1 MESLKHER
9 DRFVAFAFASADIL
23 LELDENGDILYADG
37 ATRGLLGRDT
47 TELAGSNFFDL
58 VNDEF
63 KDDTREAFKEL
74 ATKQR
79 IEDFELQLHSR
90 HNNAMPFE
98 LSAFRL
104 SNLRGNIYL
113 SLSIAKGGVSAD
125 ELFTRDF
132 DSGLLKKNTYVQ
144 AANKQILEAK
154 EKGEDLN
161 ITLLDFPELKGFLDS
176 LPTEQAEDLLHEI
189 SEYLKSKSVGGDT
202 AGMIDGE
209 AYSFVHDTSV
219 STNDVIQDIV
229 NLTKKR
235 DPKGEGIRLKAETIQ
250 ADPGRLNE
258 QDSANALL
266 YTLNKYA
273 NSHGENFSI
282 QSLSEGY
289 ETMLDETVERIAN
302 FKEVVDDER
311 FELAF
316 QPIVDLKNGLIHH
329 FEALVR
335 IHENPKFS
343 NPFEFIT
350 FGEEAGIIN
359 EFDLLMCE
367 RVFLTLEKASKQG
380 NRPLVSVNLSGKSL
394 SSTLFRDAIK
404 DMLERHKRFRKQVIF
419 EITES
424 AKIDDLADTNIFIQ
438 ELREAGNLCCLD
450 DFGTGES
457 SFEYLRNLQVD
468 FIKIDGSYVR
478 ESLSTPLGRR
488 MLKAMSGLCRDLNVT
503 TIGEMVEDEKAAK
516 LLWEAGVKFGQ
527 GYLFGKPTVDAEEL
541 ENCNKPTPFYG
552 GMMRARRVQ
561 DPNRKWWKKVD

>member
-37 ATRGLLGRDT
+37 ATKGLLGRDT

-154 EKGEDLN
+154 EKGEELN

-209 AYSFVHDTSV
+209 AYSFVHDASV